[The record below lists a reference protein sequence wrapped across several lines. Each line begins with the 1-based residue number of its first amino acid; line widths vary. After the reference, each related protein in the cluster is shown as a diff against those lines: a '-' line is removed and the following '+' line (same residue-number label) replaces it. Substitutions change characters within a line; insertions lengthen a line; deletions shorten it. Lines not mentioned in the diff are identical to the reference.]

1 MCTLQGQLPK
11 RSVCPSGVSTLER
24 CLPAHRGVCC
34 REVYYLSV
42 YLTGVFSHQ
51 EFLLPKRGVCSGKG
65 VLYKG
70 VCLTGV
76 FAYQECLPER
86 GVCLTGCLP

>member
-1 MCTLQGQLPK
+1 MSASSQG
-11 RSVCPSGVSTLER
+11 VFAVER
-24 CLPAHRGVCC
+24 CIPYKGV
-34 REVYYLSV
+34 YQ
-42 YLTGVFSHQ
+42 TAVFAHQ
-51 EFLLPKRGVCSGKG
+51 EFLLPKRGVCCGKD